1 MLGAARGCAAIMAA
15 EECDEEYEEEYEG
28 DDDAEVEVGAEEQ
41 GADGGASVPD
51 PSSPDAAAELRAVR
65 AEGALQ
71 AARSEVSTL
80 HGCVD

>member
-15 EECDEEYEEEYEG
+15 EECEEEYEEEYEV
-28 DDDAEVEVGAEEQ
+28 DDDAEVGAEEH
-41 GADGGASVPD
+41 GAGGGASVPD